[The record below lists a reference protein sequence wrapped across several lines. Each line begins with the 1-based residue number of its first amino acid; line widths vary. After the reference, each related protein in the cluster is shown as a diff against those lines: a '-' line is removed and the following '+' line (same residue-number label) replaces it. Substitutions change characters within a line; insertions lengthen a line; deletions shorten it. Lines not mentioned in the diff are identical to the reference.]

1 MIRHLSIVNYLVI
14 LRDEYI
20 RSYED
25 ERSEIFQQLIGINLF
40 IRHPFGGGYQVLKIG
55 TSMEVKAGL
64 LNIVSIN
71 RQLFSPVPT
80 HVQPAHY

>member
-25 ERSEIFQQLIGINLF
+25 ERSEVFQKLIGINLF
-40 IRHPFGGGYQVLKIG
+40 IRHPFLGGIK
-55 TSMEVKAGL
+55 
-64 LNIVSIN
+64 
-71 RQLFSPVPT
+71 F
-80 HVQPAHY
+80 